1 MPVRQPAATVPIVT
15 RRSYTMGI
23 ATHHAMRAL
32 HLTDTVTTCDCC
44 GRANLK
50 ATVLMLRDDGGT
62 AHYGRTCAARNSGKT
77 SKQIQVEIY
86 AEEARQQQRQRKMQA
101 NAEALEAFN
110 ADDMNHS
117 GLQIQRRNYHQLG
130 GAQVLGRFPDWLA
143 ARAAET
149 V

>member
-1 MPVRQPAATVPIVT
+1 
-15 RRSYTMGI
+15 
-23 ATHHAMRAL
+23 MRAL

-50 ATVLMLRDDGGT
+50 ATVLMLREDGGT

-101 NAEALEAFN
+101 NAEALAAFN

-143 ARAAET
+143 ARAAG
-149 V
+149 VA

>member
-1 MPVRQPAATVPIVT
+1 
-15 RRSYTMGI
+15 MGI

-86 AEEARQQQRQRKMQA
+86 AEEPGSSSASARCRPMPRPSR
-101 NAEALEAFN
+101 
-110 ADDMNHS
+110 HS
-117 GLQIQRRNYHQLG
+117 T
-130 GAQVLGRFPDWLA
+130 P
-143 ARAAET
+143 T
-149 V
+149 T

>member
-1 MPVRQPAATVPIVT
+1 MPVRQPSATVPIVT
-15 RRSYTMGI
+15 RRGYIRCI
-23 ATHHAMRAL
+23 ATHYAMRAL

-101 NAEALEAFN
+101 NAEALAAFN

-143 ARAAET
+143 ARAAG
-149 V
+149 VA